1 MKKIRSLR
9 IREKHVINSLKDT
22 VDSENK
28 EENQLSS
35 LLAVSSRDKTVS
47 IWNLKDATK
56 MAELKLP
63 SGQRGGYKS
72 GKL

>member
-1 MKKIRSLR
+1 M
-9 IREKHVINSLKDT
+9 
-22 VDSENK
+22 DSESK
-28 EENQLSS
+28 EVDQLSS
-35 LLAVSSRDKTVS
+35 FLAVSSRDKTVS

-72 GKL
+72 GKVF